1 MSIDLKEFS
10 SVTKVEKDLAGLKTP
25 IKGRPNIDHLIKR
38 ILVERRKKIKKD
50 LLTFV
55 FIILLVIGAMML
67 SFNN

>member
-10 SVTKVEKDLAGLKTP
+10 SVTEVEKDLAGLKTH

-38 ILVERRKKIKKD
+38 ILVEKRKKMKKD

>member
-38 ILVERRKKIKKD
+38 ILVEKRKKIKKD

>member
-38 ILVERRKKIKKD
+38 ILVEKRKKMKKD

>member
-1 MSIDLKEFS
+1 VSIDLKEFS

>member
-38 ILVERRKKIKKD
+38 ILVEKRKKIKKD
-50 LLTFV
+50 LLIFV

>member
-10 SVTKVEKDLAGLKTP
+10 PVTEVEKDLAGLKKH

-38 ILVERRKKIKKD
+38 ILVEKRKKMKKD